1 LVLQPAD
8 DAFLARVADALGPD
22 AVRAPDARYLEE
34 PRGRYAGHA
43 AAVVRPASTADVA
56 KAVALC
62 AEARVAVI
70 PYAGGTGLV
79 GGQIAETGPLP
90 VLLSVERL
98 NRIRNLDLIDGV
110 LVAEAGCILADIH
123 AAAGA
128 AGRLFPLTLA
138 SEGSS
143 RIGGLLGTNAGG
155 VNVLRYGN
163 ARDLCL
169 GIEAVLADGSVV
181 NGLRRVVKD
190 NMGYDLRHLLIGSE
204 GTLAIITAASLRLFP
219 APGETATAWVAVAS
233 PAVALELLQLMRD
246 ALGGTLSA
254 FELIDATGLDFL
266 AETMP
271 EVAVPPDAGTGWCV
285 LVEATDGVGAGLAGR
300 FEEVLATALEEGIAA
315 DAVIA
320 QSGAQRDAFW
330 TVRESIPLANRRIGA
345 ISSQDISLPQ
355 SRLARFIAEA
365 RIAIAAIDPTIRI
378 NCFGHLGDGNLHY
391 NLYPPKGADRAEY
404 DPLRCRLKDTLHDL
418 THALGGSVSAEHG
431 VGRLKTGDLV
441 RYIDPARVA
450 AMRAIKDALDP
461 RGILNPGAVLG

>member
-1 LVLQPAD
+1 
-8 DAFLARVADALGPD
+8 
-22 AVRAPDARYLEE
+22 
-34 PRGRYAGHA
+34 
-43 AAVVRPASTADVA
+43 
-56 KAVALC
+56 
-62 AEARVAVI
+62 
-70 PYAGGTGLV
+70 
-79 GGQIAETGPLP
+79 
-90 VLLSVERL
+90 
-98 NRIRNLDLIDGV
+98 
-110 LVAEAGCILADIH
+110 
-123 AAAGA
+123 
-128 AGRLFPLTLA
+128 
-138 SEGSS
+138 
-143 RIGGLLGTNAGG
+143 
-155 VNVLRYGN
+155 
-163 ARDLCL
+163 
-169 GIEAVLADGSVV
+169 
-181 NGLRRVVKD
+181 VKN

-254 FELIDATGLDFL
+254 FELIDATGLGFI

-300 FEEVLATALEEGIAA
+300 FEEVLATALEDGIAA
-315 DAVIA
+315 DALIA

-345 ISSQDISLPQ
+345 INSQDISLPP

-404 DPLRCRLKDTLHDL
+404 DPLRSRLKDTLHDL